1 MCGRY
6 VVYDRLTK
14 GDMLLLGQQIPAN
27 YNVAPTATVPIVR
40 LNAAGTEQTLVM
52 ARWGLIPRWAKDLKI
67 PPYFNARADTLAGNK
82 VFGPFIQQPCL
93 VPMAAFYEWSE
104 QDKQPYLIRV
114 IDEPIAYA
122 AGIWRHWQSPG
133 GQAIDSCAIIT
144 TQPNATLAD
153 IHHRMPV
160 LLNDSDQAT
169 WLTEPFDHSKQVL
182 QPYTQPMEKYPVNP
196 KVVNN
201 ARNNTVHC
209 LDEWHGEA

>member
-6 VVYDRLTK
+6 VVYDRLTN

-27 YNVAPTATVPIVR
+27 YNVAPTAAVPIIR
-40 LNAAGTEQTLVM
+40 LNAAGTELTLVM

-82 VFGPFIQQPCL
+82 VFGPFIHQPCL

-122 AGIWRHWQSPG
+122 AGIWRHWQSSD

-160 LLNDSDQAT
+160 LLNESDQAT
-169 WLTEPFDHSKQVL
+169 WLTEPFDDAKAVL
-182 QPYTQPMEKYPVNP
+182 QPYTQPMEKYPVIP
-196 KVVNN
+196 
-201 ARNNTVHC
+201 RS
-209 LDEWHGEA
+209 